1 MESLFFVVFA
11 ILVIVFIGVII
22 ALIVIF
28 EKENNIVWQVIRTII
43 LSAVMWFILIVIYT
57 KVSPYIE
64 RFFNNILSNNS
75 INDIKGSTFYSFISF
90 ISFAIPFLCLLI
102 LSSSVT
108 VIFLTL
114 ISKHKNSIIS
124 HAKMCSIVSI
134 CTVMFCEI
142 MLMLNY
148 RLSFPEDFGNNIFL
162 DFIKVIVFFGTN
174 LAACIIPYKLMFK
187 KKKNNSLPET
197 SPENISLGT
206 VKDDKEDN

>member
-1 MESLFFVVFA
+1 MESLFFVFFA

-43 LSAVMWFILIVIYT
+43 LSAVMWFILLVIYT

-108 VIFLTL
+108 VIILTL

-124 HAKMCSIVSI
+124 HAKMCSTVSI
-134 CTVMFCEI
+134 CTVMFLRNNAYVELQI
-142 MLMLNY
+142 I
-148 RLSFPEDFGNNIFL
+148 FP
-162 DFIKVIVFFGTN
+162 
-174 LAACIIPYKLMFK
+174 
-187 KKKNNSLPET
+187 
-197 SPENISLGT
+197 
-206 VKDDKEDN
+206 